1 MLHHSSQI
9 VETSLS
15 NTQTESVHLGFE
27 QDSLLL
33 HVNATT
39 MTSRRPH
46 RSSQIIEAVPAILE
60 TKPVTL
66 WAEAGQKLSYV
77 HTKAATSAYDC
88 DPDVNQEHM
97 NVMPTLSDS
106 CAGM

>member
-1 MLHHSSQI
+1 MPHHSSQI
-9 VETSLS
+9 VETSLF
-15 NTQTESVHLGFE
+15 NTQTESAHLGFE

-33 HVNATT
+33 HVNATA

-46 RSSQIIEAVPAILE
+46 LSGQMIEALPAILE
-60 TKPVTL
+60 TKPVIH

-77 HTKAATSAYDC
+77 HTKAATSAYHC
-88 DPDVNQEHM
+88 DSDANQEHL